1 MSALK
6 QEVEGFHVVG
16 EAQTLKKVAYP
27 YRGEA
32 LISKMVVKAP
42 QVTRDA
48 TFIRLNMTTRLTFM
62 VE

>member
-32 LISKMVVKAP
+32 LISN
-42 QVTRDA
+42 DGG
-48 TFIRLNMTTRLTFM
+48 
-62 VE
+62 